1 MANLFY
7 DEEIRVLAVL
17 NEGYS
22 VDQARRILKVDENTI
37 DAAQIKCRLE
47 GGHYWIHGVHGKVC
61 VIGAT
66 EVRVMYWLQPLEGP
80 IEDYSD
86 TFEDFHQSLA
96 LLGAYD
102 DWAEN
107 RVWSVKTYSFQFQGK
122 VYEGFPDRRTAREVL
137 RRLTE

>member
-22 VDQARRILKVDENTI
+22 IDQARRILEVDENTI

-61 VIGAT
+61 VVGAT
-66 EVRVMYWLQPLEGP
+66 EGTVQYWLQVPDKP
-80 IEDYSD
+80 IEERRD
-86 TFEDFHQSLA
+86 TFETFQLGLA
-96 LLGAYD
+96 ELGAYD

-107 RVWSVKTYSFQFQGK
+107 RVWSVKTYSFQFRGK
-122 VYEGFPDRRTAREVL
+122 VYDGYPDRVTARAILEEL
-137 RRLTE
+137 KS